1 MPAWRIAVA
10 ALAAGLTG
18 LAVAADDKKPAGK
31 KPAEA
36 AAPDWSGFLKHS
48 VLVGEVVKAD
58 DKELTLKVVVG
69 PPPRRG
75 QKPKT
80 EDLHFALGETT
91 LVRWKKLPP
100 KTDAVGKRAPYTAEE
115 MKELKSPPGAPG
127 YAADRTDLKPG
138 YVVELTLM
146 RPKEVPAAKAVIQDL
161 RVRYAVILSADPTAA
176 VTLGK
181 EERKKEDKKD
191 EKKKADDKKKDE
203 KKDK

>member
-1 MPAWRIAVA
+1 MSAWKIAVA

-36 AAPDWSGFLKHS
+36 AAPDWSGFVKQS

-69 PPPRRG
+69 PPPGRG

-100 KTDAVGKRAPYTAEE
+100 KIDAAGKRVPYTAEE
-115 MKELKSPPGAPG
+115 MKELRSPPGAPG
-127 YAADRTDLKPG
+127 YAADRGDLKPG
-138 YVVELTLM
+138 YVLELTLM

-161 RVRYAVILSADPTAA
+161 RVRYAVILGADPSAS

-181 EERKKEDKKD
+181 EEKKKEDKKD